1 MRFGPDAGSA
11 QRVGLV
17 VRRLALLLRLQA
29 VLPHRLVHRHVVG
42 QQVVTDVELQPVPHA
57 ARVQEL
63 RRLVVVVVVV
73 RDGRREGKREEGG
86 GEWQVDSPEV
96 R

>member
-1 MRFGPDAGSA
+1 MLPYCVRFGPDAGSA

-29 VLPHRLVHRHVVG
+29 VLPHSLVYRHVVG
-42 QQVVTDVELQPVPHA
+42 QQVVADVELQPVPHA

-63 RRLVVVVVVV
+63 RRLVAM
-73 RDGRREGKREEGG
+73 EEGWG
-86 GEWQVDSPEV
+86 IHRGRLVNMDVKSPS
-96 R
+96 

>member
-1 MRFGPDAGSA
+1 MLPYCVRFSPDAGSA

-17 VRRLALLLRLQA
+17 VCRLALLLRLQA

-42 QQVVTDVELQPVPHA
+42 QQVVADVELQPVPHA

-63 RRLVVVVVVV
+63 RRLVVAE
-73 RDGRREGKREEGG
+73 GRGG
-86 GEWQVDSPEV
+86 NHRLTLVDMDV
-96 R
+96 K

>member
-1 MRFGPDAGSA
+1 MCFGPDAGSA

-42 QQVVTDVELQPVPHA
+42 QQVVADVELQPVPHA

-63 RRLVVVVVVV
+63 RRLVGV
-73 RDGRREGKREEGG
+73 KRGGG
-86 GEWQVDSPEV
+86 GEGGEEAGGKSRSFHLIYV
-96 R
+96 